1 MDNCVV
7 KTLIARGKY
16 LKKYDTCLV
25 YEHWSE
31 VRAVLPA
38 LLVHIWTAAILVPR
52 LSPAVLNAIPAA
64 LFISTRLTTA
74 SIQCDGRVHKNC
86 LSFQQLL
93 PLFPE

>member
-25 YEHWSE
+25 FEHWSE

-38 LLVHIWTAAILVPR
+38 VLVHIWTAAILVPR
-52 LSPAVLNAIPAA
+52 LNPAA
-64 LFISTRLTTA
+64 SERDPCSSLHFNQTYHRLN
-74 SIQCDGRVHKNC
+74 SM
-86 LSFQQLL
+86 
-93 PLFPE
+93 